1 MKVLLTG
8 GTGFLG
14 KNLLE
19 LLLEKGF
26 NVKVLVRDENKKSQL
41 PKDVEIFIG
50 DIRDRE
56 TLFKISK
63 DIEGIFH
70 LSALVKS
77 WVKRVP
83 DYYEINVEGT
93 RNIMEISR
101 KRDIKTLYV
110 SSFIVSGPTG
120 PRVFTEEDFKERSKF
135 YNHYERSKYF
145 AFMLVKEYIKW
156 GTPVIVV
163 FPGVIYGEGELRD
176 SNIVIKNIVDHLNGS
191 LPGILGKGESVWNF
205 VHVKDCVNG
214 IFLAWTKGKLGES
227 YILGGENAENRKA
240 FEIARSYT
248 RTRNPMLKIPFW
260 IGYGLGLIQ
269 FFLAEISGKPPRFV
283 HNDVRI
289 FNRTWAYSSRKAE
302 MELGYKWK
310 SLEEGIKMTL
320 EWLREKGYGKIF
332 RG

>member
-14 KNLLE
+14 RNLLDS
-19 LLLEKGF
+19 LLNKGF
-26 NVKVLVRDENKKSQL
+26 NVKALVRDESKGSQL
-41 PKDVEIFIG
+41 PKDVEVVFG

-56 TLFKISK
+56 KLFKISK
-63 DIEGIFH
+63 DVEGIFH

-83 DYYEINVEGT
+83 DYYEINVDGT

-101 KRDIKTLYV
+101 KRDIKTIYV

-120 PRVFTEEDFKERSKF
+120 ERIFEEKDFGERKKF
-135 YNHYERSKYF
+135 FNHYERSKYF

-156 GTPVIVV
+156 GAPVIVV

-176 SNIVIKNIVDHLNGS
+176 SNIIVKNVVDHLNGS
-191 LPGILGKGESVWNF
+191 LPGILGKGESIWNF
-205 VHVKDCVNG
+205 VHVKDCVEG
-214 IFLAWTKGKLGES
+214 ILLAWEKGKIGES
-227 YILGGENAENRKA
+227 YILGGENAENRKV
-240 FEIARSYT
+240 FEIARSYAG
-248 RTRNPMLKIPFW
+248 RKSPMLNIPYW

-269 FFLAEISGKPPRFV
+269 FFMAEISGKPPRFI
-283 HNDVRI
+283 HKDVRI
-289 FNRTWAYSSRKAE
+289 FKRNWAYSSKKAE
-302 MELGYKWK
+302 EELGYRWK
-310 SLEEGIKMTL
+310 SLEEGIKITL
-320 EWLREKGYGKIF
+320 DWLREKGYGKIF

>member
-14 KNLLE
+14 KNLLKS
-19 LLLEKGF
+19 LLEKGF
-26 NVKVLVRDENKKSQL
+26 SIKALVRDENKKGEL
-41 PKDVEIFIG
+41 PKDVEVVIG

-56 TLFKISK
+56 KLFKESK
-63 DIEGIFH
+63 NVEGIFH

-101 KRDIKTLYV
+101 KRDIRTLYV

-120 PRVFTEEDFKERSKF
+120 DRIFEENGFKERKKF

-145 AFMLVKEYIKW
+145 AFLLAKEYIKW
-156 GTPVIVV
+156 GTPVTIV
-163 FPGVIYGEGELRD
+163 FPGVIYGEGDLRD
-176 SNIVIKNIVDHLNGS
+176 SNIIIKNVVDHLNGS
-191 LPGILGKGESVWNF
+191 LPGILGKGKSIWNF

-214 IFLAWTKGKLGES
+214 ILLAWERGRIGES
-227 YILGGENAENRKA
+227 YIIGGENAENRKV

-248 RTRNPMLKIPFW
+248 GAKTLMLNIPYW
-260 IGYGLGLIQ
+260 IGYGLGLTQYLI
-269 FFLAEISGKPPRFV
+269 AEISNIPPKFV
-283 HNDVRI
+283 HNDVLI
-289 FNRTWAYSSRKAE
+289 FKRNWAYSSKKAE
-302 MELGYKWK
+302 SELGYKWK
-310 SLEEGIKMTL
+310 SLEEGMKLTL
-320 EWLREKGYGKIF
+320 DWLKERVYGKIF

>member
-1 MKVLLTG
+1 MKILLTG

-19 LLLEKGF
+19 TLLQKGF
-26 NVKVLVRDENKKSQL
+26 TIKALVRDENKKSEL
-41 PKDVEIFIG
+41 PKDIEVVVG

-56 TLFKISK
+56 NLFRIAK
-63 DIEGIFH
+63 DVEGIFH

-77 WVKRVP
+77 WVRRTP

-101 KRDIKTLYV
+101 KRDIKTIYV

-120 PRVFTEEDFKERSKF
+120 HKIFTEEDFKERNIF

-145 AFMLVKEYIKW
+145 AFMLAKEYIKW
-156 GTPVIVV
+156 GTPVIIV

-176 SNIVIKNIVDHLNGS
+176 SNIIVKNILDHLNGS
-191 LPGILGKGESVWNF
+191 LPGILGKGESIWNF

-214 IFLAWTKGKLGES
+214 ILLTWERGKIGES
-227 YILGGENAENRKA
+227 YILGGENAENRKV

-248 RTRNPMLKIPFW
+248 GVKTPLLNIPYW
-260 IGYGLGLIQ
+260 IGYGLGLTQYLI
-269 FFLAEISGKPPRFV
+269 AEISGKPPRFV
-283 HNDVRI
+283 HKDVLI
-289 FNRTWAYSSRKAE
+289 FKRNWMYSSKKAE
-302 MELGYKWK
+302 SELGYRWK
-310 SLEEGIKMTL
+310 SLEEGLKITL
-320 EWLREKGYGKIF
+320 DWLKEKGYGKIF

>member
-14 KNLLE
+14 KNLLKS
-19 LLLEKGF
+19 LLEKDF
-26 NVKVLVRDENKKSQL
+26 NLKVLVRDESKTSEL
-41 PKDVEIFIG
+41 PKDVEVVMG

-56 TLFKISK
+56 TLFKASK
-63 DIEGIFH
+63 DVKGIFH

-77 WVKRVP
+77 WVKRIP
-83 DYYEINVEGT
+83 DYYEINVDGT
-93 RNIMEISR
+93 RNILEISR

-120 PRVFTEEDFKERSKF
+120 DKVFNEEDFKERRKF

-145 AFMLVKEYIKW
+145 AFLLAKEYIKW
-156 GTPVIVV
+156 GTPVTIV
-163 FPGVIYGEGELRD
+163 FPGVIYGEGDLRD
-176 SNIVIKNIVDHLNGS
+176 SNIIIKNVVDHLNGS
-191 LPGILGKGESVWNF
+191 LPGILGKGESIWNF

-214 IFLAWTKGKLGES
+214 IILAWEKGKIGES
-227 YILGGENAENRKA
+227 YILGGENAENRKV

-248 RTRNPMLKIPFW
+248 GAKTPLLNIPYW
-260 IGYGLGLIQ
+260 VGYGLGYLQ
-269 FFLAEISGKPPRFV
+269 FLTAEISGKPPRFV

-289 FNRTWAYSSRKAE
+289 FKRNWAYSSKKAE
-302 MELGYKWK
+302 NELGYKWK
-310 SLEEGIKMTL
+310 NLEEGLKVTL
-320 EWLREKGYGKIF
+320 DWLRNREYGKIF